1 MLESKHTLCR
11 YVQTK
16 IKSVAVGHNVS
27 MSTENQ
33 PPKVAILL
41 AIIALIGTLGSA
53 VIANWGRFFPQTDQS
68 CNLQGIRITGV
79 HISSKSQQN
88 DAQAYLDEIRKK
100 SPYSIPESPELV
112 PKTNNDDGTF
122 PRKNISV
129 RVFYKTDRCAADLV
143 TGLSPSSQAIVDPHY
158 DYGNKS
164 EQGTLEVW
172 YPWINRSP

>member
-1 MLESKHTLCR
+1 MLEAKHTLCR

-27 MSTENQ
+27 MSTKNQ

-41 AIIALIGTLGSA
+41 AIIVLIGTLGSA
-53 VIANWGRFFPQTDQS
+53 LISKWPEIFPLPGLS
-68 CNLQGIRITGV
+68 CNDLQGIKITGV

-100 SPYSIPESPELV
+100 SPYSIPESPQLV

-143 TGLSPSSQAIVDPHY
+143 TGLSPSSQAIVAPHY
-158 DYGNKS
+158 DYENKPK
-164 EQGTLEVW
+164 QGTLEV
-172 YPWINRSP
+172 RSPIL